1 MNYTYKIFW
10 QDYTEEEIEES
21 GGNLDTEFTSS
32 VPIEIGHHIEQVHGV
47 AEVVSILHNKFD
59 NDCQLVLKMISTV
72 EEYGI
77 R

>member
-1 MNYTYKIFW
+1 MNYKYKIFW
-10 QDYTEEEIEES
+10 KEYSEEEIEES
-21 GGNLDTEFTSS
+21 GNLDTEFTSS

-59 NDCQLVLKMISTV
+59 EECQLVVTMICTI